1 MEAGV
6 LLPVVTSAPAEL
18 AARTDRM
25 EGAME
30 KLFLGPSVFSIDGRP
45 QVILNVAGIKMH
57 ALVDTGASRMLM
69 DLKFFRKVCLS
80 SRRSTFLKNITGPL
94 ASVKSLNVQ
103 GETNLN
109 LSNDMVARVVV
120 VATLPY
126 MHNLLL
132 GTDLLRQ
139 YQGTIDYA
147 RQLVHLNARSFSFV
161 NFCCE
166 QADLIGDTH
175 LTTGDALIVRVIH
188 QHARVLYREGDPLV
202 LAKNIAPMRIV
213 TEGHP
218 LA

>member
-1 MEAGV
+1 
-6 LLPVVTSAPAEL
+6 
-18 AARTDRM
+18 
-25 EGAME
+25 
-30 KLFLGPSVFSIDGRP
+30 
-45 QVILNVAGIKMH
+45 
-57 ALVDTGASRMLM
+57 M
-69 DLKFFRKVCLS
+69 DLKLFRKVCLS

-161 NFCCE
+161 NFGCE
-166 QADLIGDTH
+166 QADLI
-175 LTTGDALIVRVIH
+175 
-188 QHARVLYREGDPLV
+188 
-202 LAKNIAPMRIV
+202 
-213 TEGHP
+213 
-218 LA
+218 